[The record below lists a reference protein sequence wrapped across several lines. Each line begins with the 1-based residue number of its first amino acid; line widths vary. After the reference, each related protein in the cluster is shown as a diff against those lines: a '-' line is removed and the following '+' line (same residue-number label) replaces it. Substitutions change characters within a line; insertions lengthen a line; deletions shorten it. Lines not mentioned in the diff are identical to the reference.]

1 MTRPARRI
9 PGHDK
14 ESEMKQYLVAG
25 KVFND
30 LQAACEY
37 ANFIAK
43 VSRIIVAVEEVK

>member
-1 MTRPARRI
+1 MS
-9 PGHDK
+9 K
-14 ESEMKQYLVAG
+14 KYLVAG

-30 LQAACEY
+30 LEAAIDY